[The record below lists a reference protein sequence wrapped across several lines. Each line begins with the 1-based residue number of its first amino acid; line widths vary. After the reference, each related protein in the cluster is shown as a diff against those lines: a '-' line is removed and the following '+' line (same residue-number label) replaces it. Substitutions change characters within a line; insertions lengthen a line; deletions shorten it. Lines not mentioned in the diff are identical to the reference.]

1 MLQFPMGK
9 KVFRE
14 RIIISTGQS
23 TDKRYMRYLRDLI
36 TSRVASPS
44 FVVSHE
50 FKIDE
55 SLVAYENSTRVEG
68 YTKGLN
74 SPTAKAEECCA
85 TELEVTGI
93 IFHLYQFGTLIRI
106 NIDYC
111 VDLMPNT

>member
-36 TSRVASPS
+36 TSRVASTS

-55 SLVAYENSTRVEG
+55 SLVAYEKFDKRVEG

-74 SPTAKAEECCA
+74 SSTVKAEECCA

-93 IFHLYQFGTLIRI
+93 IFIFIKLL
-106 NIDYC
+106 
-111 VDLMPNT
+111 L